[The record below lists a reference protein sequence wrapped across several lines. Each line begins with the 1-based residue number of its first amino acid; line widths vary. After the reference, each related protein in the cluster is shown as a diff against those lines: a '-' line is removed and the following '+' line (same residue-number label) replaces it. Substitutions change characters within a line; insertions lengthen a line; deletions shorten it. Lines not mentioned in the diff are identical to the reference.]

1 MVMKGRLFP
10 ALLLLEILMTLER
23 VVAGVAVA
31 VLVVV
36 VLRIVILR
44 G

>member
-1 MVMKGRLFP
+1 MVMKERLFP